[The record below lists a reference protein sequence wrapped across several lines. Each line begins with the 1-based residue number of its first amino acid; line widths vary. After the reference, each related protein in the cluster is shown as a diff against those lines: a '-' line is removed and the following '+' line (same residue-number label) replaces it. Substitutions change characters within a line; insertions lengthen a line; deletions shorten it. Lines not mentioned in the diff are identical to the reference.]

1 MREEEVDR
9 LLRELRN
16 LHFRTEQVIT
26 ELENLRRD
34 EQAPERV
41 PSRQET
47 QPPFVRGDRVYIRN
61 QIRHVPRTRQST
73 AKDRAATVER
83 VIGERIEIRTANGYA
98 TWRIA
103 RNLRSITEDV
113 YREYC
118 SS

>member
-16 LHFRTEQVIT
+16 LHLRTEQVLL
-26 ELENLRRD
+26 ELEDLRRI
-34 EQAPERV
+34 EQSPERV
-41 PSRQET
+41 PSRQEA
-47 QPPFVRGDRVYIRN
+47 QSPFVRGARVYIRN
-61 QIRHVPRTRQST
+61 QIRHMPRTRQSNPR
-73 AKDRAATVER
+73 DRAATVER

-103 RNLRSITEDV
+103 RNLRSITEDA
-113 YREYC
+113 YIEYC

>member
-16 LHFRTEQVIT
+16 LHLRTEQVLT
-26 ELENLRRD
+26 ELEELRRV
-34 EQAPERV
+34 ERAPEFV

-47 QPPFVRGDRVYIRN
+47 QPRFVRGDRVYIRN
-61 QIRHVPRTRQST
+61 QIRHVPTTRRSNSG
-73 AKDRAATVER
+73 DRAATVER
-83 VIGERIEIRTANGYA
+83 VIGERIEIRTANGYS

-103 RNLRSITEDV
+103 RNLRPITEAV
-113 YREYC
+113 YNEHC